1 MLLIASVYSNVPI
14 ACSLQPTLGLSA
26 WLEKDVTMKI
36 SNDMLVQA
44 VEKAEADVKL
54 RRQRE
59 YQLWARSKWFIYEYF
74 LCNAG
79 TTD

>member
-1 MLLIASVYSNVPI
+1 
-14 ACSLQPTLGLSA
+14 
-26 WLEKDVTMKI
+26 MKI

-59 YQLWARSKWFIYEYF
+59 YQLWAKSKWLIYEYC
-74 LCNAG
+74 LCNDG
-79 TTD
+79 TTDQLSSVNCLVYFYAHIVHFD

>member
-1 MLLIASVYSNVPI
+1 
-14 ACSLQPTLGLSA
+14 
-26 WLEKDVTMKI
+26 MKI

-44 VEKAEADVKL
+44 VEKAEAGVQL

-59 YQLWARSKWFIYEYF
+59 YQLWAKSKWFIYECC

-79 TTD
+79 TTDYTNKCTYNQYKITL

>member
-1 MLLIASVYSNVPI
+1 
-14 ACSLQPTLGLSA
+14 
-26 WLEKDVTMKI
+26 MKI

-44 VEKAEADVKL
+44 VEKAEVDVKL

-59 YQLWARSKWFIYEYF
+59 YQLWAKSKWFIYEYC
-74 LCNAG
+74 LCDAG